1 MNQRNIGIDILKC
14 LAAILITNSHMDA
27 LYGSLSVLSTGGA
40 IGDSLF
46 FFISGFTLFL
56 GSTPRFDNWYKRRLN
71 RIFPT
76 VFAWAILSC
85 ALFGNDK
92 NMLEIIW
99 KGGGWFVS
107 CILLYYLA
115 IYPIKRFAKDRL
127 WLAFFVISVAVL
139 VLYMIC
145 GYKDA
150 LYNGVPY
157 FNFNWSLYF
166 LFMLFGAI
174 LGTKW
179 NNMDYS
185 HPKKSLIALV
195 ACIVLFYGIQFV
207 AGRFIR
213 TPQFNI
219 LSVVPLF
226 GINYFLF
233 KVCNSQAMLR
243 FYNVK
248 GAGFAIKT
256 IGSLCLEIYIVQSS
270 LFTTRMNNLFP
281 LNILIMFLII
291 FVAAYILRCC
301 ARIFAQTFR
310 EADYDWKE
318 VFKVA

>member
-1 MNQRNIGIDILKC
+1 MKQRNIGIDVLKC

-27 LYGSLSVLSTGGA
+27 LYGSYSVLSTGA

-56 GSTPRFDNWYKRRLN
+56 GSTPRFDNWYKRRIN
-71 RIFPT
+71 RIYPT

-85 ALFGNDK
+85 AVFGNDR

-107 CILLYYLA
+107 CIMLYYLA
-115 IYPIKRFAKDRL
+115 MYPIKRYAKNRL
-127 WLAFFVISVAVL
+127 WLAFSVISVAVL
-139 VLYMIC
+139 ILYFTC

-150 LYNGVPY
+150 LYNGMPY
-157 FNFNWSLYF
+157 FNFSWSLYF

-179 NNMDYS
+179 KEMDYS
-185 HPKKSLIALV
+185 RTKMNIVALV
-195 ACIVLFYGIQFV
+195 GCVVLFYGIQFAV
-207 AGRFIR
+207 DRFVRI
-213 TPQFNI
+213 PQLKI

-226 GINYFLF
+226 GISWFLF
-233 KVCNSQAMLR
+233 KVCNSAALVRLYNYKAVGLAIQA
-243 FYNVK
+243 
-248 GAGFAIKT
+248 
-256 IGSLCLEIYIVQSS
+256 IGSLCLEIYIVQFS

-310 EADYDWKE
+310 EVDYDWKA
-318 VFKVA
+318 VFKIV